1 MSQQEKKGWFARLKS
16 GLSRSSDKIGGGLS
30 DLLTKRKLDE
40 DSLQDLE
47 DLLISADLGIAA
59 AARLRAQIAKRRF
72 ESDIEPDALRHAL
85 AQDIADILTPI
96 AQPLERRQ
104 GQSPQVILMVG
115 VNGTGKTTTIGKL
128 ATRFRAEGHKVML
141 AAGDTFR
148 AAAIEQLQIWG
159 ERTGCP
165 VVAKASGADAAGLAY
180 DALAQAQ
187 RDGVDLL
194 LIDTAGRLHNKSDLM
209 AELDKIIRVI
219 RKLDPDA
226 PHDILLTLDAT
237 TGQNALSQVGTFRD
251 LVNLTGLILTKLDGS
266 AKGGVLVALAEQYG
280 LPVHAIGIGEGADD
294 LRSFD
299 PDDFAR
305 ALVGLNQG

>member
-1 MSQQEKKGWFARLKS
+1 MSQQEKKGWFSRLKS

-47 DLLISADLGIAA
+47 DLLISADLGVSA
-59 AARLRAQIAKRRF
+59 AARLRAQIGKRRF
-72 ESDIEPDALRHAL
+72 ESGIEPDALRHAL
-85 AQDIADILTPI
+85 AQDIAEILTPI

-115 VNGTGKTTTIGKL
+115 VNGTGKTTTIGKF

-194 LIDTAGRLHNKSDLM
+194 LMDTAGRLHNKSDLM

-251 LVNLTGLILTKLDGS
+251 LVNLTGLVLTKLDGS

-280 LPVHAIGIGEGADD
+280 LPVHAIGVGEGADD

-305 ALVGLNQG
+305 ALVGLDHD

>member
-1 MSQQEKKGWFARLKS
+1 MSQQEKKGWFSRLKS

-59 AARLRAQIAKRRF
+59 AARLRAQIGKRRF

-85 AQDIADILTPI
+85 AQDIAEILTPI

-104 GQSPQVILMVG
+104 GKSPQVILMVG

-128 ATRFRAEGHKVML
+128 ATRFRAEGHRVML

-165 VVAKASGADAAGLAY
+165 VVAKAPGADAAGLAY
-180 DALAQAQ
+180 DALAQAK
-187 RDGVDLL
+187 RDGVDFL

-209 AELDKIIRVI
+209 AELDKMIRVI
-219 RKLDPDA
+219 RKLDPEA

-251 LVNLTGLILTKLDGS
+251 LVNLTGLVLTKLDGS
-266 AKGGVLVALAEQYG
+266 AKGGVLVALAEQYR

-299 PDDFAR
+299 PDDFAQ
-305 ALVGLNQG
+305 ALVGLDQG

>member
-1 MSQQEKKGWFARLKS
+1 MSQQEKKGWLSRLKS
-16 GLSRSSDKIGGGLS
+16 ELSRSSDKIGGGLS

-59 AARLRAQIAKRRF
+59 AARLRAQIGKRRF
-72 ESDIEPDALRHAL
+72 ESDIDPDALRHAL
-85 AQDIADILTPI
+85 AQDIAEILTPI

-104 GQSPQVILMVG
+104 GKSPQVVLMVG

-128 ATRFRAEGHKVML
+128 ATRFRAEGHRVML

-165 VVAKASGADAAGLAY
+165 VVAKAPGADAAGLAY
-180 DALAQAQ
+180 DALAQAK

-209 AELDKIIRVI
+209 AELDKMIRVI

-251 LVNLTGLILTKLDGS
+251 LVKLTGLVLTKLDGS
-266 AKGGVLVALAEQYG
+266 AKGGVLVALAEQYR

-305 ALVGLNQG
+305 ALVGLDQD